1 MMRKIIEVSGLM
13 KSYGS
18 VQAVRGVDFYVEQG
32 KMFALLGPNGAGKST
47 IIDMLCTFLKP
58 DAGMVS
64 LDGLTLGRDDAAIRK
79 KIGAVF
85 QDGLLD
91 SLLTVE
97 ENLRARGGLY
107 GLSGQKLKD
116 AVTSAAQAAG
126 VINILKRPYGKLS
139 GGQRRRCDITRALI
153 HRPEILFLDEPTT
166 GLDPQTRRSVWDT
179 VRELQKSS
187 GMTLFLTTH
196 YMEEAAAADHI
207 IIIDDGLIAAKGS
220 PSQLEEKYASDS
232 LRLICSDIAAVI
244 KQLEASGLSYRR
256 TAETLQLSIPS
267 SMDALPI
274 IELCREHLD
283 GFEVT
288 RGSMDDAFL
297 AITGKEIRE

>member
-1 MMRKIIEVSGLM
+1 MEKIIQVDGLK

-18 VQAVRGVDFYVEQG
+18 VQAVKGVDFYVE
-32 KMFALLGPNGAGKST
+32 KAKLFALLGPNGAGKST
-47 IIDMLCTFLKP
+47 IIDILCTFLKP
-58 DAGMVS
+58 DAGRVS
-64 LDGLTLGRDDAAIRK
+64 VDSLTLGKDDAGIRR

-91 SLLTVE
+91 PLLTVE

-107 GLSGQKLKD
+107 GLSGAKLRD
-116 AVTSAAQAAG
+116 AVEASAAAVG
-126 VINILKRPYGKLS
+126 VTGILKRPYGKLS

-153 HRPEILFLDEPTT
+153 HRPDILFLDEPTT

-179 VRELQKSS
+179 VLELQRTN

-196 YMEEAAAADHI
+196 YMEEAAGADFV
-207 IIIDDGLIAAKGS
+207 IIIDEGRIAAKGT
-220 PSQLEEKYASDS
+220 PSELEEEYTADKLTLVCRDVAKVKGLLEEK
-232 LRLICSDIAAVI
+232 
-244 KQLEASGLSYRR
+244 GLPSQQI
-256 TAETLQLSIPS
+256 AETLTLSVAS
-267 SMDALPI
+267 SMEALPI
-274 IELCREHLD
+274 IQLCREHLS

-288 RGSMDDAFL
+288 KGTMNDVFL

>member
-1 MMRKIIEVSGLM
+1 MQKIIEVSGLK

-18 VQAVRGVDFYVEQG
+18 VQAVKGVDFYVEKG

-58 DAGMVS
+58 DAGQVT
-64 LDGLTLGRDDAAIRK
+64 LDGLVLGKDDAEIRK

-91 SLLTVE
+91 PLLTVE

-107 GLSGQKLKD
+107 GLQGQKLKD
-116 AVTSAAQAAG
+116 AVRSAAEAVG
-126 VINILKRPYGKLS
+126 VSSILKRPYGKLS

-166 GLDPQTRRSVWDT
+166 GLDPQTRQSVWDT
-179 VRELQKSS
+179 VRELQQSS

-196 YMEEAAAADHI
+196 YMEEAAGADYV
-207 IIIDDGLIAAKGS
+207 IIIDGGLIAAKGS
-220 PSQLEEKYASDS
+220 PAQLEESYTGDKLS
-232 LRLICSDIAAVI
+232 LVCANVP
-244 KQLEASGLSYRR
+244 KVMEQLEKLGKPYTQ
-256 TAETLQLSIPS
+256 TAEWLTLNIPS

-274 IELCREHLD
+274 IEQCREYLS

-288 RGSMDDAFL
+288 RGTMDDVFL
-297 AITGKEIRE
+297 AITGKGIRE

>member
-1 MMRKIIEVSGLM
+1 MQIIIEVSGLK

-18 VQAVRGVDFYVEQG
+18 VQAVKGVDFYVEKG

-58 DAGMVS
+58 DAGQVT
-64 LDGLTLGRDDAAIRK
+64 LDGLALGKDDAEIRK

-91 SLLTVE
+91 PLLTVE

-107 GLSGQKLKD
+107 GLSGQKLRD
-116 AVTSAAQAAG
+116 AVQSAAQAVG
-126 VINILKRPYGKLS
+126 VSGILKRPYGKLS

-166 GLDPQTRRSVWDT
+166 GLDPQTRQSVWDT
-179 VRELQKSS
+179 VRELQQSN

-196 YMEEAAAADHI
+196 YMEEAAGADFV
-207 IIIDDGLIAAKGS
+207 IIIDNGLIAAKGS
-220 PSQLEEKYASDS
+220 PAQLEEEYTADKLS
-232 LRLICSDIAAVI
+232 LVCADVPKVI
-244 KQLEASGLSYRR
+244 EQLEKLGKPYKQ
-256 TAETLQLSIPS
+256 TAEWLTLNIPS

-274 IELCREHLD
+274 IEQCREHLS

-288 RGSMDDAFL
+288 RGTMDDVFL
-297 AITGKEIRE
+297 AITGKGIRE

>member
-1 MMRKIIEVSGLM
+1 MKTIIEVNGLK

-18 VQAVRGVDFYVEQG
+18 VQAVKGVDVYVEKG

-47 IIDMLCTFLKP
+47 IIDILCTFLKP
-58 DAGMVS
+58 DAGQVCV
-64 LDGLTLGRDDAAIRK
+64 DGLILGADDAAIRK

-91 SLLTVE
+91 PLLTVE

-116 AVTSAAQAAG
+116 AVQFAAQAVG
-126 VINILKRPYGKLS
+126 VTGILKRPYGKLS

-166 GLDPQTRRSVWDT
+166 GLDPQTRQSVWDT
-179 VRELQKSS
+179 VRELQNIS

-196 YMEEAAAADHI
+196 YMEEAAGADFV

-220 PSQLEEKYASDS
+220 PSLLEEEYTTDK
-232 LRLICSDIAAVI
+232 LTLICWDVAGVKEKLDS
-244 KQLEASGLSYRR
+244 QGFLYEQ
-256 TAETLQLSIPS
+256 TAETLRLSVNS

-274 IELCREHLD
+274 VELCRESLS

-288 RGSMDDAFL
+288 RGSMDDVFL

>member
-1 MMRKIIEVSGLM
+1 MQKIIEVCGLT

-18 VQAVRGVDFYVEQG
+18 VQAVKGVDFYVEKG

-58 DAGMVS
+58 DAGQVTV
-64 LDGLTLGRDDAAIRK
+64 DGLTLGKDDAEIRK

-91 SLLTVE
+91 PLLTVE
-97 ENLRARGGLY
+97 ENLKARGGLY
-107 GLSGQKLKD
+107 GLSGEKLKD
-116 AVTSAAQAAG
+116 AVQSAAQSVG
-126 VINILKRPYGKLS
+126 VSGILKRPYGKLS

-166 GLDPQTRRSVWDT
+166 GLDPQTRQSVWDT
-179 VRELQKSS
+179 VRELQRSS

-196 YMEEAAAADHI
+196 YMEEAAGADYV
-207 IIIDDGLIAAKGS
+207 IIIDNGLIAARGS
-220 PSQLEEKYASDS
+220 PARLEEEYTADKLA
-232 LRLICSDIAAVI
+232 LVCTDIGKVREKLDKLGKPY
-244 KQLEASGLSYRR
+244 KQ
-256 TAETLQLSIPS
+256 TAEWLMLNIPT

-274 IELCREHLD
+274 IEQCREHLS

-288 RGSMDDAFL
+288 RGSMDDVFL

>member
-1 MMRKIIEVSGLM
+1 MQIIIEVSGLK

-18 VQAVRGVDFYVEQG
+18 VQAVKGVDFYVEKG

-58 DAGMVS
+58 DAGQVT
-64 LDGLTLGRDDAAIRK
+64 LDGLALGKDDAEIRK

-91 SLLTVE
+91 PLLTVE

-107 GLSGQKLKD
+107 GLSGQKLRD
-116 AVTSAAQAAG
+116 AVQSAAQAVG
-126 VINILKRPYGKLS
+126 VSGILKRPYGKLS
-139 GGQRRRCDITRALI
+139 SGQRRRCDITRALI

-166 GLDPQTRRSVWDT
+166 GLDPQTRQSVWDT
-179 VRELQKSS
+179 VRELQQSN

-196 YMEEAAAADHI
+196 YMEEAAGADFV
-207 IIIDDGLIAAKGS
+207 IIIDNGLIAAKGS
-220 PSQLEEKYASDS
+220 PAQLEEEYTADKLS
-232 LRLICSDIAAVI
+232 LVCADVPKVI
-244 KQLEASGLSYRR
+244 EQLEKLGKPYKQ
-256 TAETLQLSIPS
+256 TAEWLTLNIPS

-274 IELCREHLD
+274 IEQCREHLS

-288 RGSMDDAFL
+288 RGTMDDVFL
-297 AITGKEIRE
+297 AITGKGIRE

>member
-1 MMRKIIEVSGLM
+1 MQKIIQAKGLK

-18 VQAVRGVDFYVEQG
+18 VQAVKGVDFYVEKG

-58 DAGMVS
+58 DAGEVEV
-64 LDGLTLGRDDAAIRK
+64 DGMALGKDDAGIRK

-91 SLLTVE
+91 PLLTVE

-107 GLSGQKLKD
+107 GLRGKALRD
-116 AVTSAAQAAG
+116 AVESSAKAVG
-126 VINILKRPYGKLS
+126 VSGILKRPYGKLS

-153 HRPEILFLDEPTT
+153 HRPDILFLDEPTT
-166 GLDPQTRRSVWDT
+166 GLDPQTRVSVWET
-179 VRELQKSS
+179 VRGLQKES

-196 YMEEAAAADHI
+196 YMEEAAGADFV
-207 IIIDDGLIAAKGS
+207 IIIDEGLIAAKGS
-220 PSQLEEKYASDS
+220 PSALEEEYTADKLTLVCA
-232 LRLICSDIAAVI
+232 DIDKAKAL
-244 KQLEASGLSYRR
+244 LEAQGLAYRQV
-256 TAETLQLSIPS
+256 AETLTLSVQS
-267 SMDALPI
+267 SMEALPV
-274 IELCREHLD
+274 IERCRGHLS

-288 RGSMDDAFL
+288 KGTMDDVFL
-297 AITGKEIRE
+297 AVTGKEIRE